1 MVKAVVASSLGAP
14 ADTYFYSLAQ
24 MGDILATIGSDD
36 SLRLFDPSLTPI
48 ATARPNG
55 SGLSCLQSFSNTAI
69 ATAGRDGIARIFD
82 NRAKQV
88 SQIQEPQGR
97 PISAIASH
105 QHILAIGTESTK
117 EGLGDVSVL
126 LYDTRK
132 PSVPLRHYAESH
144 TDSITQLAFHP
155 QQPNVLLSGSTDGL
169 VSLFDVDQAEEEDAL
184 QQVLNPRSAVH
195 CAGFL
200 TQDQAYVLTT
210 DEHFLVYPLTEPIE
224 GVEPQPAT
232 DFGDVRQKLNCMYV
246 IDLVRQPDGTPVIA
260 YGHNN
265 DRKLALAL
273 LKGPEPWAFGDRV
286 DLEGAHGEEVVRDVL
301 VVEGRA
307 YSCGEDGE
315 RYFTSVEKWPF
326 RIN

>member
-1 MVKAVVASSLGAP
+1 MVKAIAASSLGAP
-14 ADTYFYSLAQ
+14 ADTYFYSLARI
-24 MGDILATIGSDD
+24 GDTFATIGSDD
-36 SLRLFDPSLTPI
+36 SLRLFDPSLKPI

-55 SGLSCLQSFSNTAI
+55 SGLSCLQPFSNTAF
-69 ATAGRDGIARIFD
+69 ATAGRDGIVRIFD
-82 NRAKQV
+82 TRAKLMP
-88 SQIQEPQGR
+88 QIQEPQGR

-126 LYDTRK
+126 IYDTRN
-132 PSVPLRHYAESH
+132 STVPLRDYAESH

-169 VSLFDVDQAEEEDAL
+169 VSLFDVDQAEEDDAL

-210 DEHFLVYPLTEPIE
+210 DEQFLICPLTEPVE
-224 GVEPQPAT
+224 GVDPQPAT

-260 YGHNN
+260 HGHNN
-265 DRKLALAL
+265 DRKLALAQ
-273 LKGPEPWAFGDRV
+273 LKGPDPWVFGDSV
-286 DLEGAHGEEVVRDVL
+286 ELEGAHGEEVVRDVL
-301 VVEGRA
+301 VVEERA

-315 RYFTSVEKWPF
+315 VRVW
-326 RIN
+326 RW